1 MSLTA
6 IFSAALAAVVW
17 HWWIAPL
24 LLGGGVVVL
33 IATIVGYLAQVTRP
47 QFPPK
52 GYQPPALPSDT
63 QSDEAAAALPE
74 ATDSA
79 LATDSAPSALPEGAT
94 SEASN

>member
-6 IFSAALAAVVW
+6 ILSVALAAVVW

-33 IATIVGYLAQVTRP
+33 VATVVGYLAQVTRP
-47 QFPPK
+47 RFPPK

-63 QSDEAAAALPE
+63 QSGSDQSGSDAAALSESTGSAAPAALTEGAVPE
-74 ATDSA
+74 AS
-79 LATDSAPSALPEGAT
+79 S
-94 SEASN
+94 